1 MEPGPTGLHG
11 VFVTRAVEVERE
23 EDIGSVTVR
32 PLCMEELTVPE
43 PDRRQRTVTHTVV
56 QVSKNK
62 FTYISYFI
70 VTFTGVFTVV
80 PNTSKQ
86 PQRPCYSRQS
96 F

>member
-11 VFVTRAVEVERE
+11 VFVTRAVKVERE

-32 PLCMEELTVPE
+32 PLCMEELTAPE
-43 PDRRQRTVTHTVV
+43 TDRRQRTVTHRIV
-56 QVSKNK
+56 QVSKKK

-70 VTFTGVFTVV
+70 VTFTGIFTVV
-80 PNTSKQ
+80 PKTSKQ
-86 PQRPCYSRQS
+86 PQRPCYTKQL